1 MQIINFLSHF
11 FNVFF
16 FSRKNVCTERE
27 ETTDDEQNED
37 GNDEKGKNKTG
48 KALSNIFSTSISL
61 SNCFESANKY
71 ECVTK

>member
-1 MQIINFLSHF
+1 MIHFMQQLFYLLIFH
-11 FNVFF
+11 
-16 FSRKNVCTERE
+16 RKNVCTERE
-27 ETTDDEQNED
+27 ETTDDEQNDD
-37 GNDEKGKNKTG
+37 GTDEKSKNKTG